1 MMMQFACTARS
12 ADDED
17 YRPLA
22 ETPLTLD
29 FAYDHGVSTL
39 ADPAVWQVTL
49 TNNAAAPWRG
59 VVKLEHCVAC
69 DAPRFF
75 LPGFLYGRNR
85 GEAPIRVDNRYPR
98 LRAGT
103 PEFPASPWWMVR
115 ADRLS
120 HPAAFLLDG
129 GRWYGLSAAPYFVLP
144 KRRAATLA
152 ARQGGDVRTVC
163 RLYLLTEHGQCRLH
177 AGVRKRALAVC
188 AVPQHQA
195 PRPDG

>member
-29 FAYDHGVSTL
+29 FAYDHGASTL

-59 VVKLEHCVAC
+59 VVKLERCVAH

-98 LRAGT
+98 LRAQ
-103 PEFPASPWWMVR
+103 PPRSLPAGRRTVVWALGCTIFR
-115 ADRLS
+115 A
-120 HPAAFLLDG
+120 
-129 GRWYGLSAAPYFVLP
+129 P

-163 RLYLLTEHGQCRLH
+163 RLYLLTGHGQCRLH

-188 AVPQHQA
+188 AVPQHQV

>member
-1 MMMQFACTARS
+1 MMMQFVCTARS

-49 TNNAAAPWRG
+49 TNNADAPWRG

-85 GEAPIRVDNRYPR
+85 GEAVAGQQQEGDGNGAHGAIVGGCVGA
-98 LRAGT
+98 RAA
-103 PEFPASPWWMVR
+103 PA
-115 ADRLS
+115 
-120 HPAAFLLDG
+120 
-129 GRWYGLSAAPYFVLP
+129 LSAAAGSSGPC
-144 KRRAATLA
+144 RRW
-152 ARQGGDVRTVC
+152 C
-163 RLYLLTEHGQCRLH
+163 
-177 AGVRKRALAVC
+177 AG
-188 AVPQHQA
+188 
-195 PRPDG
+195 

>member
-1 MMMQFACTARS
+1 MMQFACTARS

-29 FAYDHGVSTL
+29 FAYDHGVSSL

-59 VVKLEHCVAC
+59 VVKLEHCVAH

-75 LPGFLYGRNR
+75 LSGFLYGRNR

-120 HPAAFLLDG
+120 HPRSLPA
-129 GRWYGLSAAPYFVLP
+129 GRRTVVWALGCAIFRAP

-152 ARQGGDVRTVC
+152 ARQGRE
-163 RLYLLTEHGQCRLH
+163 RSHSLQ
-177 AGVRKRALAVC
+177 ALPA
-188 AVPQHQA
+188 H
-195 PRPDG
+195 

>member
-129 GRWYGLSAAPYFVLP
+129 GRWYGLSAAPYFV
-144 KRRAATLA
+144 
-152 ARQGGDVRTVC
+152 RQN
-163 RLYLLTEHGQCRLH
+163 
-177 AGVRKRALAVC
+177 GVLQ
-188 AVPQHQA
+188 P
-195 PRPDG
+195 

>member
-1 MMMQFACTARS
+1 MMMQFVCTARS

-59 VVKLEHCVAC
+59 VVKLELCVAY

-129 GRWYGLSAAPYFVLP
+129 GRWYGLSAAPYFVRQNGVLHPGSPAGRERSHSLQALP
-144 KRRAATLA
+144 A
-152 ARQGGDVRTVC
+152 
-163 RLYLLTEHGQCRLH
+163 H
-177 AGVRKRALAVC
+177 
-188 AVPQHQA
+188 
-195 PRPDG
+195 